1 MTKFILMDIEGTTSS
16 ISFVHETLFPYAKEK
31 MLDFIRLNKEVP
43 EVQDILTK
51 LCAEQASGLSLPA
64 AAELFNKWIDEDKKH
79 GLLKKIQGLIWKEGF
94 ESGELKGHLYPEVA
108 SVLKDWKGQGIKL
121 GIYSSGSVE
130 AQKLLFKY
138 SIEGDLTDLLSCY
151 FDTGVG
157 HKREVDSYKNIIKEL
172 DVEASEVLFLS
183 DISEELDAAKSAGF
197 KVTQLFREG
206 IPATKTHPHV
216 TSFSELEI

>member
-121 GIYSSGSVE
+121 GIPVFNTIL
-130 AQKLLFKY
+130 QKKPITFPTEFAGLFELDDIK
-138 SIEGDLTDLLSCY
+138 LKY
-151 FDTGVG
+151 FDG
-157 HKREVDSYKNIIKEL
+157 YL
-172 DVEASEVLFLS
+172 EAGTTPKF
-183 DISEELDAAKSAGF
+183 IPPTEESMW
-197 KVTQLFREG
+197 
-206 IPATKTHPHV
+206 
-216 TSFSELEI
+216 